1 MKEFINKI
9 TITGTLVKNELEEF
23 TTKKGEEAIGG
34 DLVLRTTDGSE
45 HQVNFFAFK
54 YKKDE
59 NGNFTS
65 ETSYFYNKYVDAKD
79 NLRDI
84 EHTPDGERPDIVSI
98 SDGAFTPNDYK
109 GQDGNVVSTNKIS
122 AKFINRVEPK
132 DYESTIL
139 EAKFEVEGIIESIK
153 DEVIKS
159 VPTGNLS
166 IILNAIRQKQKDFK
180 NDNSYEADVLI
191 PIRMTVDKSM
201 ASAFRNAGYYDG
213 SYAKFVGV
221 VVNTVE
227 IVETIE
233 KQNFGEDI
241 KRQVKSY
248 VRKNDIKSGSAVST
262 IFEHDLTQDVVDAL
276 IAKRKQTL
284 VEIKNG
290 ISGTSD
296 NQATGFAQNTTP
308 APKTTYNPFAQ
319 N

>member
-1 MKEFINKI
+1 MKEFINRI
-9 TITGTLVKNELEEF
+9 TITGTLVKNGLEEF
-23 TTKKGEEAIGG
+23 TTKKGEDAIGG
-34 DLVLRTTDGSE
+34 ELVLRTADGSE

-65 ETSYFYNKYVDAKD
+65 ELSYFYNKYVDAID

-98 SDGAFTPNDYK
+98 NDGSFTPNDFK
-109 GQDGNVVSTNKIS
+109 SQDGNVVSTNKIQ

-153 DEVIKS
+153 DEIIKN
-159 VPTGNLS
+159 VPTGNL
-166 IILNAIRQKQKDFK
+166 IVTLNAIRQRQKDFK
-180 NDNSYEADVLI
+180 NDNSYEADVLV
-191 PIRMTVDKSM
+191 PIKMTVDKLM
-201 ASAFRNAGYYDG
+201 AAPFRSAGYYEG
-213 SYAKFVGV
+213 AFAKFVGI
-221 VVNTVE
+221 VVNSVEMVE
-227 IVETIE
+227 IIE

-241 KRQVKSY
+241 KRQVKNY
-248 VRKNDIKSGSAVST
+248 VRKNDIKSGSAVSS
-262 IFEHDLTQDVVDAL
+262 IFEHDLTQEVVDAL
-276 IAKRKQTL
+276 IAKRKQTIL
-284 VEIKNG
+284 EIKNG
-290 ISGTSD
+290 VVSNNNDS
-296 NQATGFAQNTTP
+296 ATKPASE